1 MLKNFI
7 REQLCRAR
15 AVASIS
21 AITLVFAAT
30 AAAQDASPVK
40 PVPTPT
46 PQTETQPQQANP
58 PSTEATPSEA
68 ASKTMREGTTPAGES
83 VAAKGVVEP
92 LYREYKGVRIGMSA
106 EEVRAKLGK
115 PEEKSDAM
123 DFYVFSDKE
132 RARIYYEDGKASA
145 IIATYMG
152 KDSGA
157 PAPVAVMGTDI
168 EAKQDGSLYQRKP
181 YPQAGY
187 WVAYSRTSGESPLV
201 IITMQKSR

>member
-1 MLKNFI
+1 MLKSFI
-7 REQLCRAR
+7 RGRLIRAR
-15 AVASIS
+15 AFTSIS
-21 AITLVFAAT
+21 AMALAFAAT
-30 AAAQDASPVK
+30 VGAQEASPTP

-46 PQTETQPQQANP
+46 PQIVTQPQQAN
-58 PSTEATPSEA
+58 TEATPAEA
-68 ASKTMREGTTPAGES
+68 ASKTMREGTTPVGES
-83 VAAKGVVEP
+83 VSAKGVVEP
-92 LYREYKGVRIGMSA
+92 LYREYKGIQIGMSA

-132 RARIYYEDGKASA
+132 RARVYYQDGKASA

-152 KDSGA
+152 KNSGA
-157 PAPVAVMGTDI
+157 PAPLAVIGTDI
-168 EAKQDGSLYQRKP
+168 EAKPDGSLYQMKT

-187 WVAYSRTSGESPLV
+187 WVAYSRTTGDSPMV